1 MGRICRIPIII
12 SKTGFYALV
21 EAVNERGW
29 RKNFTT
35 YTKTQFSWLVSD
47 SRKSA
52 DPDTDLDPMHGA
64 LSAIA
69 ERLVLVGFVSV
80 RTSGPCRILVFYL
93 LFSRGKLVK
102 PAKVEFYFNCHC

>member
-1 MGRICRIPIII
+1 MPW
-12 SKTGFYALV
+12 SKPLM
-21 EAVNERGW
+21 RGDGE
-29 RKNFTT
+29 KNFTT

-52 DPDTDLDPMHGA
+52 DPDTDLDQMHGA

-102 PAKVEFYFNCHC
+102 PAKVEFYLNCHC